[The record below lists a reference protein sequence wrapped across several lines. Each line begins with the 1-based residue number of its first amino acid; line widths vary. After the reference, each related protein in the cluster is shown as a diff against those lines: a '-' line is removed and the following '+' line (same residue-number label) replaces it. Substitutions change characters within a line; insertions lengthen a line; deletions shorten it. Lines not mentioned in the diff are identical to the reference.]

1 MDDPT
6 VANQFEP
13 AGSNPA
19 QPPAAGPTKTV
30 CIEMSAD
37 GTFKVGLEPPE
48 PTPAPGMGETES
60 PATEGAE
67 EDAMKPAGSI
77 DEALQMAR
85 QLLEGD
91 QPSAEDQAMAG
102 YNSGKRNMPS
112 GGMGVG
118 KVFGEG

>member
-13 AGSNPA
+13 TGA
-19 QPPAAGPTKTV
+19 PPAAGTTKTV
-30 CIEMSAD
+30 CIEVQGD
-37 GTFKVGLEPPE
+37 GTFKVGLEPQE
-48 PTPAPGMGETES
+48 PAAMPGMGETES
-60 PATEGAE
+60 PAMEAGE
-67 EDAMKPAGSI
+67 EASMQPAASI

-91 QPSAEDQAMAG
+91 QGSPEDQALAG
-102 YNSGKRNMPS
+102 YNSGKRAMPAS
-112 GGMGVG
+112 MGPG